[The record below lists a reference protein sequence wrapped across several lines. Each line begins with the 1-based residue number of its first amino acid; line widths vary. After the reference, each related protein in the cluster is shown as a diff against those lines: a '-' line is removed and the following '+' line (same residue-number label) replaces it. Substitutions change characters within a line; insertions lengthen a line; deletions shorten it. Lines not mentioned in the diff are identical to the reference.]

1 MQHFMCRWVWS
12 EAGAQPHVEEA
23 LEIGGFGYPAL
34 AAVNIKKMKYSL
46 LKGSFSYDG
55 INEFL
60 RDLSYGRG
68 GTAPLKGTLPVIV
81 EIKPWDGKDAEFP
94 QEEEIDLSDVVLDE
108 KDEL

>member
-1 MQHFMCRWVWS
+1 
-12 EAGAQPHVEEA
+12 
-23 LEIGGFGYPAL
+23 
-34 AAVNIKKMKYSL
+34 MKYSL

-68 GTAPLKGTLPVIV
+68 GTAPLKGAQLPVILDT
-81 EIKPWDGKDAEFP
+81 KLWDGKDAELP
-94 QEEEIDLSDVVLDE
+94 QEEEIDLSDIDLDE

>member
-1 MQHFMCRWVWS
+1 
-12 EAGAQPHVEEA
+12 
-23 LEIGGFGYPAL
+23 
-34 AAVNIKKMKYSL
+34 MKYSL

-68 GTAPLKGTLPVIV
+68 GTAPLKKDSLPRVL
-81 EIKPWDGKDAEFP
+81 ETESWDGKDGVPP
-94 QEEEIDLSDVVLDE
+94 QEEEVDLSDVNLDE